1 MRRAFGAHARPTRLA
16 RRGGVDLMFVEFFLS
31 LRDVGI
37 PVSLREYLTLVDAVR
52 AGVAGF
58 DVEGFYHVA
67 RAALVK
73 DERFFDRFDQVF
85 ARHFGEIA
93 AGVGVEAREIPEEWL
108 RRMSERLL
116 TPEEKAL
123 VKSLG
128 GWDKLMAD
136 LAKRLAEQKERHAG
150 GSKWIGTGGT
160 SPFGAFG
167 FHPEGVRFGP
177 TSAGNRTAVKVWDRR
192 EFKDF
197 DGDVEIGTRNL
208 KMALRRLREF
218 TREGAPDELDLDATI
233 DATARN
239 AGLLDVKLRPER
251 RNRARVLLFLD
262 GGGSMDDHVDVVSQL
277 FSAARAEFSRLETF
291 YFHNC
296 VYERVW
302 RSNADR
308 GYESVP
314 TEQLL
319 RTYGRN
325 HKLIVVGDASMSP
338 YELTAPGGSVEHE
351 NAEPGMAWLRRLVE
365 RWPKA
370 AWLNPVPESR
380 WSWVDTIGPIRDVFD
395 GRMYPLTLAGLE
407 RAMAELSGRRRP
419 GAAAR

>member
-1 MRRAFGAHARPTRLA
+1 
-16 RRGGVDLMFVEFFLS
+16 MFAEFFLS
-31 LRDVGI
+31 LRESGV
-37 PVSLREYLTLVDAVR
+37 PVSLREYLTLLEAVR

-67 RAALVK
+67 RASLVK

-85 ARHFGEIA
+85 ARHFGDIA
-93 AGVGVEAREIPEEWL
+93 AGIGVEARPLPEEWL
-108 RRMSERLL
+108 RKMSQRLL

-123 VKSLG
+123 VKALG
-128 GWDKLMAD
+128 GWDKLMEE
-136 LAKRLAEQKERHAG
+136 LAKRLREQRERHEG

-167 FHPEGVRFGP
+167 YHPEGIRIGGV
-177 TSAGNRTAVKVWDRR
+177 SAGNRTAVKVWDRR
-192 EFKDF
+192 EFRDF
-197 DGDVEIGTRNL
+197 DGDVEIGTRNM

-218 TREGAPDELDLDATI
+218 VREGSPDELDLPGTV

-251 RNRARVLLFLD
+251 RNRAKVLLFLD
-262 GGGSMDDHVDVVSQL
+262 SGGSMDDHVEIVSQL

-302 RSNADR
+302 RANAER
-308 GYESVP
+308 FVETIP
-314 TEQLL
+314 TERVL
-319 RTYGRN
+319 RTYDRR

-338 YELTAPGGSVEHE
+338 YELSIAGGSVEHM
-351 NAEPGMAWLRRLVE
+351 NAESGAAWLRRLVDH
-365 RWPKA
+365 WPKA
-370 AWLNPVPESR
+370 AWLNPVPVDR
-380 WSWVDTIGPIRDVFD
+380 WRWVETIETIRAIFSD
-395 GRMYPLTLAGLE
+395 RMVPLTLAGLE
-407 RAMAELSGRRRP
+407 RAMSDLSGKRR
-419 GAAAR
+419 AAAR

>member
-1 MRRAFGAHARPTRLA
+1 
-16 RRGGVDLMFVEFFLS
+16 VFVEFFLS
-31 LRDVGI
+31 LRETGV
-37 PVSLREYLTLVDAVR
+37 PVSLREYLTLLEAVN

-67 RAALVK
+67 RASLVK

-93 AGVGVEAREIPEEWL
+93 SGIGVEARALPEEWL
-108 RRMSERLL
+108 RKMSQRLL

-123 VKSLG
+123 VQALG
-128 GWDKLMAD
+128 GWEKLMEE
-136 LAKRLAEQKERHAG
+136 LAKRLAEQRERHAG

-167 FHPEGVRFGP
+167 FNPMGVRIGP
-177 TSAGNRTAVKVWDRR
+177 LSAGNRTAVKVWDRR

-197 DGDVEIGTRNL
+197 DGDVEIGTRNM

-218 TREGAPDELDLDATI
+218 VREGSPDELDLEGTI
-233 DATARN
+233 DSTAKN

-262 GGGSMDDHVDVVSQL
+262 SGGSMDDHVQVVSQL

-302 RSNADR
+302 RANADR
-308 GYESVP
+308 FVEVVP
-314 TEQLL
+314 TEQVL
-319 RTYGRN
+319 RTYGKN

-338 YELTAPGGSVEHE
+338 YELSIAGGSVEHM
-351 NAEPGMAWLRRLVE
+351 NDVPGATWLVRLVE
-365 RWPKA
+365 HWPKA
-370 AWLNPVPESR
+370 AWMNPVPAER
-380 WSWVDTIGPIRDVFD
+380 WRWVETIDAIRRIFD
-395 GRMYPLTLAGLE
+395 DRMYPLTLTGLE
-407 RAMAELSGRRRP
+407 RAMSDLSGRRR
-419 GAAAR
+419 AATR